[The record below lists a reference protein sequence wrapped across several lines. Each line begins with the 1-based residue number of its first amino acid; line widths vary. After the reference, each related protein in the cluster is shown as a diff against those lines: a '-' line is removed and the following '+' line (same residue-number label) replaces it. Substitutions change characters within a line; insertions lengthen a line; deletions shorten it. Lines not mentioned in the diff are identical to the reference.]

1 MGAVTL
7 HGITPNLCHLIIITL
22 SLCKNFDFVSSSD
35 PSLAHPFS
43 CCHFNVHS
51 LFGLSILY
59 HKIPQNW
66 SCRNDTIF
74 RKMCVCVSRRRE
86 EVEQT
91 ERRICTEIE
100 PCRFNF
106 KEFLV
111 RHGKEESYEHPSI
124 SILLSHHSHLKGV
137 AIAIFPPRIFF
148 LKTTTHR
155 L

>member
-1 MGAVTL
+1 M
-7 HGITPNLCHLIIITL
+7 
-22 SLCKNFDFVSSSD
+22 
-35 PSLAHPFS
+35 
-43 CCHFNVHS
+43 
-51 LFGLSILY
+51 
-59 HKIPQNW
+59 
-66 SCRNDTIF
+66 
-74 RKMCVCVSRRRE
+74 CVSRRR

-106 KEFLV
+106 KELLV
-111 RHGKEESYEHPSI
+111 HHGKGESYEHPFI
-124 SILLSHHSHLKGV
+124 SILLSHVSHHSPLKGI